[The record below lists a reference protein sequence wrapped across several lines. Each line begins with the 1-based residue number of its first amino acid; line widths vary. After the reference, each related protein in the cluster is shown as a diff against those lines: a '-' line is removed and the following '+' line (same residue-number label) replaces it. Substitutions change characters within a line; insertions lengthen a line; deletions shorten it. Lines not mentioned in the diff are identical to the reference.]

1 MPYMIGADIG
11 TTNVKAVA
19 FSMEGT
25 ILFVHS
31 EEYPMYHPQAGWS
44 EQDPNEILRAVEKCI
59 QKVVDECSG
68 QGLVKALS
76 FSAAMHSLIALDE
89 EGEPLTPSIIWADN
103 RSASIADDLR
113 QTEAGKKIYHNNGTP
128 IHAMAPVCKLL
139 WLREH
144 KSDLFETAAR
154 FVGIK
159 EFVVFKLTGK
169 YLIDYS
175 IASATGLFNIRELGW
190 DTWTLNYIGLSANR
204 LAKPVSPYHIEYL
217 PENNTL
223 GLSVDT
229 AVVMGGSDGCL
240 ANLGSGAT
248 TPGEMAVTIGT
259 SGAVRICTHTAYT
272 DEHMRTFCYLL
283 DETTYVVGGA
293 TNNGAV
299 IFQWLKETFFP
310 NEGYEA
316 LFDKAAEIKVGSD
329 GLLCLPYLLGERAPL
344 WNSAVRGG
352 FVGMDMDHTAPHFV
366 RAAMEGIL
374 LNMFT
379 IGRVVME
386 NQPIHTIYGSGGF
399 AKNDA
404 WVQMLA
410 DVFGIPVHLN
420 DTVETG
426 SVGAALIGLK
436 ALGLL
441 ESLDAPNGFTSIAK
455 KCKPDLDNHRA
466 YEATYLRFAQ
476 WAKIMD
482 EQSNT

>member
-1 MPYMIGADIG
+1 MPYIIGADIG

-25 ILFVHS
+25 ILYIHS
-31 EEYPMYHPQAGWS
+31 EEYPMYHPRADWS
-44 EQDPNEILRAVEKCI
+44 EQDPDEILRAVEKCI
-59 QKVVDECSG
+59 RTVTIQCHKHGEVAV
-68 QGLVKALS
+68 LS
-76 FSAAMHSLIALDE
+76 FSAAMHSLIALNG
-89 EGEPLTPSIIWADN
+89 EGEPLSPSMIWADN
-103 RSASIADDLR
+103 RSAAIADALR
-113 QTEAGKKIYHNNGTP
+113 KTEDGNRIYHNNGTP

-139 WLREH
+139 WLRENNPE
-144 KSDLFETAAR
+144 LFAAAAR

-159 EFVVFKLTGK
+159 EYVLFKLTGK
-169 YLIDYS
+169 YLVDYS
-175 IASATGLFNIRELGW
+175 IASATGLFNIRELAW
-190 DTWTLNYIGLSANR
+190 DSFTLNYIGLSPGR
-204 LAKPVSPYHIEYL
+204 LSEAVSPYHKEYL
-217 PENNTL
+217 AAGNSL
-223 GLSVDT
+223 GLSPET
-229 AVVMGGSDGCL
+229 AIVLGGSDGCL

-248 TPGEMAVTIGT
+248 IPGEMAVTIGT

-272 DEHMRTFCYLL
+272 DAEMRTFCYLL
-283 DETTYVVGGA
+283 DERTYVVGGA

-299 IFQWLKETFFP
+299 IFQWLKDTFFQ
-310 NEGYEA
+310 NESYGA
-316 LFDKAAEIKVGSD
+316 LFTKASEIEVGAD
-329 GLLCLPYLLGERAPL
+329 GLLLLPFLLGERAPL

-352 FVGMDMDHTAPHFV
+352 FVGMDIHHTAPHFV

-399 AKNDA
+399 AKDDT

-420 DTVETG
+420 DTVETS

-441 ESLDAPNGFTSIAK
+441 DNLDDPNEFTSVGK
-455 KCKPDLDNHRA
+455 EFEPDREKHRA
-466 YEATYLRFAQ
+466 YGEVYSKFAQ
-476 WAKIMD
+476 WAQLMD
-482 EQSNT
+482 KQSSN

>member
-1 MPYMIGADIG
+1 MPYIIGADIG
-11 TTNVKAVA
+11 TTNAKAVA
-19 FSMEGT
+19 FSLDGT
-25 ILFVHS
+25 ILYVHS
-31 EEYPMYHPQAGWS
+31 EEYPIYHPRADWS

-59 QKVVDECSG
+59 RKVLDECREHG
-68 QGLVKALS
+68 EVKALS
-76 FSAAMHSLIALDE
+76 FSAAMHSLIVLDE
-89 EGEPLTPSIIWADN
+89 EGKPLSPSIIWADN

-113 QTEAGKKIYHNNGTP
+113 QTEEGKKIYHSNGTP

-144 KSDLFETAAR
+144 NSELFEAAAR

-159 EFVVFKLTGK
+159 EYVVFQLTGK

-175 IASATGLFNIRELGW
+175 IASATGLFNIRQLGW
-190 DTWTLNYIGLSANR
+190 DTWTLDYIGLSADR
-204 LAKPVSPYHIEYL
+204 LSEPVSPYHIEYL
-217 PENNTL
+217 PESNTL
-223 GLSVDT
+223 GLSVET
-229 AVVMGGSDGCL
+229 AIVMGGGDGCL

-259 SGAVRICTHTAYT
+259 SGAVRICTPEAYT

-299 IFQWLKETFFP
+299 VFQWLKDTLFQ
-310 NEGYEA
+310 NESYEA
-316 LFDKAAEIKVGSD
+316 LFDKASEIKVGSD
-329 GLLCLPYLLGERAPL
+329 GLLCLPFLLGERAPL

-352 FVGMDMDHTAPHFV
+352 FVGLDMYHTAPHFV

-379 IGRVVME
+379 IGQVVME
-386 NQPIHTIYGSGGF
+386 NQSIHTIYGSGGF
-399 AKNDA
+399 AKGDT
-404 WVQMLA
+404 WVQMLS

-420 DTVETG
+420 DTVETS

-436 ALGLL
+436 ALGQ
-441 ESLDAPNGFTSIAK
+441 LDNLDDPNEFTDVVK
-455 KCKPDLDNHRA
+455 KYKPDMQKHRA
-466 YEATYLRFAQ
+466 YLDVYAKFAQ
-476 WAKIMD
+476 WAQIVDK
-482 EQSNT
+482 QSDK